1 MAVITNVVATTVAV
15 AGTAP
20 TAAAE
25 EVVFNAGEALT
36 YMLLI
41 GRAAA
46 TDVLPTKA
54 VALQRSHCH
63 SDGQHRKLGV
73 YNDT

>member
-1 MAVITNVVATTVAV
+1 MATNVVATTVAG
-15 AGTAP
+15 AKP
-20 TAAAE
+20 KAAAE
-25 EVVFNAGEALT
+25 EVVFKAGEAPN

-46 TDVLPTKA
+46 TDVLPTNAA
-54 VALQRSHCH
+54 VLKRSHCH
-63 SDGQHRKLGV
+63 SEGQHSKLEV